1 MGSPAVFLGLA
12 ISIWT
17 VLEGAGQGEV
27 RAATGAAGG
36 NLKNADGSWKYTN
49 HLAGETSPY
58 LLLHAHNPVEWYPW
72 GAEALDRARRED
84 IPIFLSVGYSTC
96 HWCHVM
102 ERLVFSDEEIA
113 ALMNEW
119 FVNIKVDR
127 EERPDIDQ
135 IYMNATYLISGHG
148 GWPNSVFLTPDREPF
163 FAGTYFPPEDSRGL
177 PGFPRVLK
185 AVHGAW
191 NDRRKEVLE
200 MAAQMVSAI
209 RRLEEGERGLAA
221 EFDPE
226 VVNQALRRI
235 MDLYDGRSGGFG
247 GAPKF
252 PPSIRLEFLLSA
264 WEEKGDE
271 RVREIVSHTL
281 DAMARGGIYDQVGGG
296 FHRYSTDARWQIP
309 HFEKMLYNQAQLAR
323 IYLRGY
329 RITGAEPW
337 RRVAEEIFEFVRR
350 EMTSEAGAFHSALDA
365 ETEEVEGKY
374 YLWTAMEIEEAL
386 ADEARLFF
394 EVYELAPL
402 PDEEGGVIC
411 MKGSLEDAAKG
422 LGMDSAALGSKVEIL
437 MGRLLSVRSRRTY
450 PLLDDKVLT
459 AWNGMMIDAYSMGY
473 GILQEPAYLGAAV
486 SAAEFVLENLRMPD
500 GSLKRVYRLGQARYD
515 AYLQDYTHF
524 SQGLFSLY
532 RTTGEERWL
541 KAGRGLVDQ
550 MIGRFWDEEEG
561 GFFFAEGGADLIVR
575 SKNARDSALPA
586 ANAVAV
592 HCLLDLARWTD
603 EDIYME
609 KARKTLFAL
618 GGMMRNRP
626 SNFIHMIAAADKLVT
641 EKVIEPDRAAMDG
654 LPPVGV
660 IGIPPVAVN
669 PQENLV
675 AARVDLSEER
685 PAAGQ
690 NFKIAVHLDIS
701 PGWHINAHPAS
712 NEMLIPTS
720 LTLNADLPLEI
731 VDVVYPPSEPLYLAA
746 LGDTLE
752 VYKDQVVLRAD
763 LRMKEEAVG
772 GQKGELRLL
781 VQYQACD
788 EMRCLPPA
796 ELDRVIVVEV
806 AAEGGRP

>member
-12 ISIWT
+12 IGVWT
-17 VLEGAGQGEV
+17 LLEGSGPCEL

-36 NLKNADGSWKYTN
+36 LLKNADGSWKYSN
-49 HLAGETSPY
+49 HLEGETSPY

-72 GAEALDRARRED
+72 GAEALERARRKD
-84 IPIFLSVGYSTC
+84 MPIFLSVGYSTC
-96 HWCHVM
+96 YWCHVM

-113 ALMNEW
+113 SLMNEW

-148 GWPNSVFLTPDREPF
+148 GWPNSVFLTPDLEPF
-163 FAGTYFPPEDSRGL
+163 FAGTYFPPEDSHGL

-185 AVHGAW
+185 AVHSAW
-191 NDRRKEVLE
+191 NDRRREVRE
-200 MAAQMVSAI
+200 MAAQVVSAI
-209 RRLEEGERGLAA
+209 RRLEEGEQGLTTDI
-221 EFDPE
+221 DPE
-226 VVNQALRRI
+226 LANQALRRI
-235 MDLYDGRSGGFG
+235 MDLYDGLNGGFG
-247 GAPKF
+247 GPPKF

-271 RVREIVSHTL
+271 RVSEIVSRTL
-281 DAMARGGIYDQVGGG
+281 DAMAQGGIFDQVGGG
-296 FHRYSTDARWQIP
+296 FHRYATDARWQIP

-323 IYLRGY
+323 VYLRGY

-365 ETEEVEGKY
+365 ETEAVEGKY
-374 YLWTAMEIEEAL
+374 YLWTAKDIEEAL
-386 ADEARLFF
+386 EDKAGLFF
-394 EVYELAPL
+394 EVYELAPM

-411 MKGSLEDAAKG
+411 MKRSLEEAARG
-422 LGMDSAALGSKVEIL
+422 LGMDSADLGSEAEDL
-437 MGRLLSVRSRRTY
+437 MGRLRSVRSRRTY

-473 GILQEPAYLGAAV
+473 EILQEPAYLGAAV
-486 SAAEFVLENLRMPD
+486 AAAEFVLENLRMPD
-500 GSLKRVYRLGQARYD
+500 GSLKRVHRLGQARYD
-515 AYLQDYTHF
+515 AYLEDYACF

-550 MIGRFWDEEEG
+550 MIGRFWDGEGG
-561 GFFFAEGGADLIVR
+561 GFFFAEGGKDLIVR
-575 SKNARDSALPA
+575 SRNAKDSALPA

-592 HCLLDLARWTD
+592 HCLLDLARWTGD
-603 EDIYME
+603 EIYLE
-609 KARKTLFAL
+609 KARKTLLTF
-618 GGMMRNRP
+618 GGMMRNQP
-626 SNFIHMIAAADKLVT
+626 ASFIHMIAAADKLIS
-641 EKVIEPDRAAMDG
+641 KKGGEPDAVTMG
-654 LPPVGV
+654 WLPPAGLVGPPSAAV
-660 IGIPPVAVN
+660 IPPK
-669 PQENLV
+669 NLV
-675 AARVDLSEER
+675 DARVDLSEEM

-690 NFKIAVHLDIS
+690 NFQVAVHLEIS
-701 PGWHINAHPAS
+701 AGWHINAHPAS
-712 NEMLIPTS
+712 DDMLIPTS

-731 VDVVYPPSEPLYLAA
+731 VDVIYPSSEPLYLAA

-763 LRMKEEAVG
+763 LRMKEEAVS

-781 VQYQACD
+781 LRYQACD

-796 ELDRVIVVEV
+796 ELDRVIVLEV
-806 AAEGGRP
+806 ASAGDGP